1 MCFIANDQMVKEYE
15 NQYQPD
21 TVMNMESPQ
30 SRPDSEVLERDSSGL
45 TLDDYVTYKVTVLAQ
60 MFGREAARIY
70 SAKWG
75 LSLPQYRIL
84 IVLGKLPGMSLRELT
99 DQTQMDKGQISRVVT
114 QMEADGLITR
124 ESDKN
129 DGRRL
134 VLTLTQS
141 GAQLHQQTIGTS
153 EARQKEIL
161 GVLSREELDALNDTL
176 AKLANHM
183 RARLKT
189 D

>member
-1 MCFIANDQMVKEYE
+1 MCFPE
-15 NQYQPD
+15 NIKIVVPNENGYQRG

-30 SRPDSEVLERDSSGL
+30 NRTGENVLDRDPGTL

-70 SAKWG
+70 SSKWG
-75 LSLPQYRIL
+75 LSLPQYRIMT
-84 IVLGKLPGMSLRELT
+84 VLSKLPGMSLRELT
-99 DQTQMDKGQISRVVT
+99 DQTQMDKGQISRVIT

-124 ESDKN
+124 ESDEN

-134 VLTLTQS
+134 ILTLTPS
-141 GAQLHQQTIGTS
+141 GAQLFQQTIGTAES
-153 EARQKEIL
+153 RQKAIL
-161 GVLSREELDALNDTL
+161 SVLSREELDNLNATL
-176 AKLANHM
+176 SKLSNHM
-183 RARLKT
+183 RARLNT

>member
-1 MCFIANDQMVKEYE
+1 MVVEDE
-15 NQYQPD
+15 NGYQRGNI
-21 TVMNMESPQ
+21 MNMESPQ
-30 SRPDSEVLERDSSGL
+30 NRTVGDVLEKDPSTL

-75 LSLPQYRIL
+75 LSLPQYRIMT
-84 IVLGKLPGMSLRELT
+84 VLGKLPGMSLRELT

-114 QMEADGLITR
+114 QMEADGLIKR
-124 ESDKN
+124 ESDKE

-134 VLTLTQS
+134 ILTLTQS
-141 GAQLHQQTIGTS
+141 GNNLFLQTIGTAES
-153 EARQKEIL
+153 RQKAIL
-161 GVLSREELDALNDTL
+161 GVLSREELDNLNATL
-176 AKLANHM
+176 AKLSGHM
-183 RARLKT
+183 RTRLKT